1 MIPTTKALHAVRGA
15 REAQDV
21 MKLEGRFE
29 FTCADDE
36 LSDDERLTILV
47 EEDGEVARAIHQ
59 RLPGELRA
67 ELIQV
72 AAVALAWIENT
83 DLRRRAAAKAARE
96 AL

>member
-1 MIPTTKALHAVRGA
+1 VIPTTKVLHAVRGA

-47 EEDGEVARAIHQ
+47 EEVGEVARAIHQ
-59 RLPGELRA
+59 RRLGEM
-67 ELIQV
+67 
-72 AAVALAWIENT
+72 T
-83 DLRRRAAAKAARE
+83 RRADPGRRGSYGLDRE
-96 AL
+96 HRQE